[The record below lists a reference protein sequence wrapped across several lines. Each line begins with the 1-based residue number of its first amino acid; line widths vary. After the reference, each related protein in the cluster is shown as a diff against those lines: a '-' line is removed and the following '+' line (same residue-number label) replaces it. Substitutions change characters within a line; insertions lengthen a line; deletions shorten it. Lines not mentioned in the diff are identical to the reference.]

1 MIKRLRDYNIKDKT
15 LSIIKYL
22 ILNKKYNVI
31 YFYILLEKIKSKIIR
46 IILIYEVK
54 NDRKAIFIN
63 IRDNIFLGYMDGYYR
78 YKEEI

>member
-63 IRDNIFLGYMDGYYR
+63 IRDNIFLCYMDGYYR